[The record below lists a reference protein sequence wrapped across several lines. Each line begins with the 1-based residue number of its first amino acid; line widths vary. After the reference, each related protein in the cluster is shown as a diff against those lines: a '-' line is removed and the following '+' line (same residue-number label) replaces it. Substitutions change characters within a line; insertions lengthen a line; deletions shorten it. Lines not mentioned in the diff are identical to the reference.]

1 MGFFNLYFTGP
12 SFSLQE
18 LFGAIALRV
27 AALDLKEGRDR
38 FSALRKQ
45 QQGFIDTKGKTVF
58 RRPRREPHG
67 RLSLIKQANR
77 DFKALSPGPRRQCRR
92 NGSR

>member
-1 MGFFNLYFTGP
+1 MRFFNYYFTGP

-18 LFGAIALRV
+18 LFGAVALRV
-27 AALDLKEGRDR
+27 AALDLKEGRGR
-38 FSALRKQ
+38 LGALRKQ
-45 QQGFIDTKGKTVF
+45 QRGFIMRGKMMF

-67 RLSLIKQANR
+67 GLSLISRANR
-77 DFKALSPGPRRQCRR
+77 DFKALSPGPRRQSRR